1 MIEEIFP
8 EQNANKFYSKLAELA
23 NMAKSPYANLFID
36 SILGATAQ
44 WAYEHR
50 DAIEKLQALAAAQNP
65 QPEQNGALDE
75 APQEKQEPCS
85 ADKNEA
91 PDIAPAGDRATD
103 KDCSAQV

>member
-1 MIEEIFP
+1 MINEIFP
-8 EQNANKFYSKLAELA
+8 DQNANKFYSQLAELG

-50 DAIEKLQALAAAQNP
+50 DAIEKLQALAPAQNP
-65 QPEQNGALDE
+65 QPQPDGALDPKAQAE
-75 APQEKQEPCS
+75 PSPCS

-103 KDCSAQV
+103 QDCSAKV